1 MPLIGD
7 AGQATG
13 NGKIGPVETGLTRA
27 VATALGSS
35 TLPVISA
42 ELFGWLLQSFS
53 SSWVKDEVYSVNE
66 LNRS

>member
-1 MPLIGD
+1 MLLIGD
-7 AGQATG
+7 TGQATG
-13 NGKIGPVETGLTRA
+13 VVAMGLS
-27 VATALGSS
+27 SS

-66 LNRS
+66 LNRSLQAYIL